1 MQMRRLFRALVV
13 FATLLIAVRA
23 SAQSFD
29 GDARKAGMGG
39 GGNDVNIAVGMVD
52 PAEGYSVVPI
62 PLGLIQVLPNLEVF
76 NPTGDEFDPAAAIEL
91 GSNPLHYTFGRKSG
105 SASRPQQR
113 FMRDI
118 VNGQLNRDLT
128 TYSGFH
134 LPTDPSAEGLLSS
147 AFGKTFKFARKP
159 SGAFQGFY
167 IGAGPYFSFSTDAAI
182 DPRLTDI
189 FETGTRYTST
199 TLSVQDASE
208 VQLAMSIVFGYR
220 GRLEVPGWSGDRD
233 GIYVAGNYRYL
244 RGFKYLGP
252 DMEVRLETD
261 NAGLLTLN
269 PATTPIAI
277 DNLEGDKGT
286 GRAIDVGVQIV
297 RDRWEGGVGINGI
310 GNKIDWTELTRK
322 RFTLNSL
329 LAGGDFVEQTIA
341 NPPGT
346 VTVELPVVTSGNV
359 AYNGEGYGLN
369 AVVIHGFNGNSF
381 HGGAE
386 KTFGPLAVR
395 GGARFSRDHWD
406 PTWGVGFGRRVAV
419 DVGFYGTHSNLEEK
433 QQISMAISIRI
444 VPNR

>member
-1 MQMRRLFRALVV
+1 
-13 FATLLIAVRA
+13 VR
-23 SAQSFD
+23 
-29 GDARKAGMGG
+29 
-39 GGNDVNIAVGMVD
+39 DV
-52 PAEGYSVVPI
+52 
-62 PLGLIQVLPNLEVF
+62 
-76 NPTGDEFDPAAAIEL
+76 
-91 GSNPLHYTFGRKSG
+91 
-105 SASRPQQR
+105 
-113 FMRDI
+113 
-118 VNGQLNRDLT
+118 
-128 TYSGFH
+128 
-134 LPTDPSAEGLLSS
+134 
-147 AFGKTFKFARKP
+147 
-159 SGAFQGFY
+159 
-167 IGAGPYFSFSTDAAI
+167 
-182 DPRLTDI
+182 
-189 FETGTRYTST
+189 
-199 TLSVQDASE
+199 SE

-252 DMEVRLETD
+252 DMSVRFD
-261 NAGLLTLN
+261 MNNAGLLALN
-269 PATTPIAI
+269 PATAPIAI
-277 DNLEGDKGT
+277 DNVEGDKGT

-310 GNKIDWTELTRK
+310 ANKIDWTELTRK

-346 VTVELPVVTSGNV
+346 TLTVELPVVTSGNV

-369 AVVIHGFNGNSF
+369 AVVTHGFNGNSF

-419 DVGFYGTHSNLEEK
+419 DVGFYGTHSNLEER

-444 VPNR
+444 MPNR